1 MTFAAACRAAD
12 KVHRR
17 KPKDRRIERL
27 RKLIADDVSLDRA
40 WHELNDT
47 PGVRIATLY
56 VAEFLIQV
64 GDVQRWRQWFDAHTA
79 GERGG
84 ILRHLE
90 KRKGRQGT

>member
-12 KVHRR
+12 KSQRR
-17 KPKDRRIERL
+17 KPKDRRIEML
-27 RKLIADDVSLDRA
+27 RKLMADDVSLDRA